1 VSDRIVYVHADHE
14 SDSVNI
20 ITPKAFDALL
30 EQGWEIKSSETK
42 KISGKRVVV
51 HHLYKPSKE
60 RGVSVVQPSE
70 RDERTSLMEHQ
81 HRGGSDARGVMVAP
95 SNNSF
100 LGTSDFQGLPGIK
113 VANNLVIN
121 HAYAMGTDAANTG
134 QPESACPWP
143 SGLGRT
149 QWLNGYRAAGRT
161 NQQPKSD
168 VWGSLDDARE
178 AGTNAARG
186 AEEDEVS
193 CPYPTGTPQY
203 QAWLEAFKAAG
214 GKVV

>member
-1 VSDRIVYVHADHE
+1 VSDKVVYVHADHE

-30 EQGWEIKSSETK
+30 EQGWEIKESSTK
-42 KISGKRVVV
+42 RIDGKKVDV

-149 QWLNGYRAAGRT
+149 QWLNGYRAAGRQAHAPAT
-161 NQQPKSD
+161 
-168 VWGSLDDARE
+168 SLDDARD
-178 AGTNAARG
+178 AGTAAARG
-186 AEEDEVS
+186 AEDDEVS